1 MTMLSAWLLLPL
13 LVALEWGY
21 IGLAR
26 RLRLVDRPN
35 ARSSHAEPTVRGGG
49 LIIVLAAM
57 AAGLTDRQ
65 PSPWFMGGLG
75 LVALISFVDDILP
88 VPNRYRLAVQ
98 LLAVVALLVQLGL
111 VPIAGWVLLP
121 VLLVG
126 VGTLNACNFMDG
138 INGITALYSLVTLST
153 LWWLGR
159 HDSYTSG
166 LLPATL
172 MGVLAFSLFNVRR
185 KALCFAGDVGSVSVG
200 FIILYPLGQLILRE
214 GSLLPLLLLAVY
226 GVDSVLT
233 ILHRLWLGQ
242 NIFQAHRMHLFQWL
256 VHRQGWSHLRVS
268 GLYALVQG
276 VVNGA
281 VYWGFREPA
290 STQTWLAFGLL
301 AALAVTYCLTKKRLA
316 GSPADALVS
325 VG

>member
-138 INGITALYSLVTLST
+138 INGITALY
-153 LWWLGR
+153 R
-159 HDSYTSG
+159 